1 MQHFLDTWK
10 FNVRYGGFARY
21 VLFGHFFNEEIMEVK
36 KGNPAAGLPRFAGF
50 ERSEVSAV
58 SALHVVFFA
67 MLVLL
72 YSATSAMYIEYPCEN
87 AGAAGPAG
95 LSRSSKEGEKHFQVN
110 GRPQCAVL
118 LCFFFPR
125 P

>member
-58 SALHVVFFA
+58 SALHVVFSRCWSFCIVQPVRCTSNT
-67 MLVLL
+67 LVKTQELPAQQVCHAVRKKVK
-72 YSATSAMYIEYPCEN
+72 STS
-87 AGAAGPAG
+87 
-95 LSRSSKEGEKHFQVN
+95 K
-110 GRPQCAVL
+110 
-118 LCFFFPR
+118 
-125 P
+125 